1 MGLLASCVALMLVA
15 CSQGT
20 NDSTKHSKV
29 ENKAAQG
36 SEGFSD
42 VGIQRADTKSRPVF
56 FIHGYDFKGSPTNTG
71 SGHDCKAYWNK
82 TLEWFKHRKWSSSNL
97 ITWGYYGGNKRCD
110 RNLTSGHVNTEPTV
124 IARKLANHIYENYSK
139 KDRPVDMVGHSYGGL
154 IIRAAIVGTNKKVK
168 GFPPYLLIEDA
179 VTMGTPHHG
188 ATLASACPH
197 VQCKRMAKGSNWIK
211 WLNGGNSEARGGTD
225 WTLIGS
231 NADLVVSADS
241 ATAMTGDHKKMSAEH
256 RIRYYK
262 QEGIGHNDYT
272 DIGKGMT
279 YDYWRIRN
287 GGKGY
292 RVSNSAGPIRMAN
305 RATQFARW

>member
-1 MGLLASCVALMLVA
+1 MVMVLLASCVALTLVA

-20 NDSTKHSKV
+20 NDGTKPTKMN
-29 ENKAAQG
+29 NKASQG
-36 SEGFSD
+36 SEDFGD

-56 FIHGYDFKGSPTNTG
+56 FIHGWSSSN

-82 TLEWFKHRKWSSSNL
+82 TLEWFKHRKWSSSSL
-97 ITWGYYGGNKRCD
+97 ITWGYYGDNKRCD
-110 RNLTSGHVNTEPTV
+110 RNLKSGDVNTEPTV

-139 KDRPVDMVGHSYGGL
+139 KGRPVDMVGHSYGGL
-154 IIRAAIVGTNKKVK
+154 IIRAAIVGTNKKLK

-188 ATLASACPH
+188 AALASGCPN
-197 VQCKRMAKGSNWIK
+197 VQCKRMTKGSDWIK

-231 NADLVVSADS
+231 NADLIVSADS
-241 ATAMTGDHKKMSAEH
+241 ATAMTGNHKKMSAEH
-256 RIRYYK
+256 RIRYHK
-262 QEGIGHNDYT
+262 KEGIGHDDYT
-272 DIGKGMT
+272 VIGKGMT
-279 YDYWRIRN
+279 YDYTRIRN

-292 RVSNSAGPIRMAN
+292 TVRNSAGPIRMAN